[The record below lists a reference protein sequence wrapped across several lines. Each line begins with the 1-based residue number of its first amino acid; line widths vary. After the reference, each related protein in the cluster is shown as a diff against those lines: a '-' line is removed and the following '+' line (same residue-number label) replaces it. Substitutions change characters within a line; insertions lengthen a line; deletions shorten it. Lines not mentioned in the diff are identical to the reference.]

1 MGHFDVRGLRH
12 QVTDTPGLL
21 PLSTTRDRNRMEQ
34 LTVATLEHLPTA
46 VLFVMDL
53 TRESGTSVVDQM
65 AVRAELRERFQGKPW
80 VDVFSKADLVGIGDK
95 LGGEGLDEGAAA
107 AREALPDALRVSA
120 AEGRGVKR
128 IRLAVEDML
137 QDSDLL
143 ANVEAMVDMERLDDV
158 ERDRQPGWVARV
170 GGEEEDGPL
179 RNPAH

>member
-1 MGHFDVRGLRH
+1 
-12 QVTDTPGLL
+12 
-21 PLSTTRDRNRMEQ
+21 
-34 LTVATLEHLPTA
+34 
-46 VLFVMDL
+46 MDL

-95 LGGEGLDEGAAA
+95 LGGEGA

-158 ERDRQPGWVARV
+158 ERDRQPGW
-170 GGEEEDGPL
+170 
-179 RNPAH
+179 